1 VPYLET
7 LVGAAAA
14 FCTTVSYIPQL
25 RKCWTTGETDDLS
38 LKMLLLLVAELSL
51 WIVYGFLRGDIVIVI
66 ANGVSLT
73 LLGCILYFKL
83 REQKSSHRQGAAR
96 KRAA

>member
-1 VPYLET
+1 MPYLET
-7 LVGAAAA
+7 LIGGTAA

-25 RKCWTTGETDDLS
+25 RKCWTTGETGDLS
-38 LKMLLLLVAELSL
+38 LKMLLLLAAGLSL
-51 WIVYGFLRGDIVIVI
+51 WMVYGFMRGDMVIVI

-83 REQKSSHRQGAAR
+83 REQNSSHRQSAAR
-96 KRAA
+96 

>member
-1 VPYLET
+1 VAYLET
-7 LVGAAAA
+7 LIGAAAA

-25 RKCWTTGETDDLS
+25 RKCWATGETGDLS
-38 LKMLLLLVAELSL
+38 LKMLLLLAAGLSL
-51 WIVYGFLRGDIVIVI
+51 WMVYGFMRGDIVIII

-83 REQKSSHRQGAAR
+83 REQKPSHRPAAAR
-96 KRAA
+96 KRAV